1 MLQCCNIE
9 ISGGLIDEAAL
20 VAALSSGAIAGAAL
34 DVQDPEPPAADSPLY
49 SLPNVILTPHI
60 GWKRLE
66 TRQRLIDAVAANIT
80 CYREGRPTN
89 IVN

>member
-1 MLQCCNIE
+1 MTTTTST
-9 ISGGLIDEAAL
+9 SGGLIDESAL
-20 VAALSSGAIAGAAL
+20 AAALSVGAIAGAAL
-34 DVQDPEPPAADSPLY
+34 DVQDPEPPIAGSPLY

-66 TRQRLIDAVAANIT
+66 TRQRLIDAVAANIA
-80 CYREGRPTN
+80 CFRNGRATN